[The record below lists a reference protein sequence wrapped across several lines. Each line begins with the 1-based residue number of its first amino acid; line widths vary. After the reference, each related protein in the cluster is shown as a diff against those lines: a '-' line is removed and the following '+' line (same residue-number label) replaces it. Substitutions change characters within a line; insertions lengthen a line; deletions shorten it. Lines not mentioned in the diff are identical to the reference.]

1 MEEKKQKTEA
11 VESERLKDFARRL
24 ATKDCFYG
32 SIKMK
37 PAVYSVKDVGGEGER
52 KEVQGEGPGR
62 AAGSGKVKTS
72 TRGKRV
78 SSTECV
84 KSKMSRK

>member
-1 MEEKKQKTEA
+1 
-11 VESERLKDFARRL
+11 
-24 ATKDCFYG
+24 
-32 SIKMK
+32 MK
-37 PAVYSVKDVGGEGER
+37 SVYSVKIREVGGEGER